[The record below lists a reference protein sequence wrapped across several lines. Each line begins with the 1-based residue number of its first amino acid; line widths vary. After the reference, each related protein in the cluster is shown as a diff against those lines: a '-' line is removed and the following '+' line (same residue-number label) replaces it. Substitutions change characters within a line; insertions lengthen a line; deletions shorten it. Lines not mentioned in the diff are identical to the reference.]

1 MLLLLLLLV
10 DLQGVWPLQHLPLF
24 HSDLQEVDSLLLLVL
39 LLLLWHPLLPHL
51 SKAW

>member
-1 MLLLLLLLV
+1 M

-39 LLLLWHPLLPHL
+39 LLLLLLL
-51 SKAW
+51 VDLQEVDS